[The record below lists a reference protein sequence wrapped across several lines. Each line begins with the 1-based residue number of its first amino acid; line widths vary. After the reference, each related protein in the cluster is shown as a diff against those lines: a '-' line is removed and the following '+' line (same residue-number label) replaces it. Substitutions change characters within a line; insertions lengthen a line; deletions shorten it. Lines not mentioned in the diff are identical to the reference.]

1 MKDLTI
7 QLNALGEAMT
17 TWSPMDVLQC
27 LEVLDARGWI
37 DWTPEPQ
44 GVVLRWKRPRQAT
57 STVSVDRSRLN
68 VLLQKW
74 KTCNAMS
81 NTRIRHAVQPCSRR
95 LLAKKSRALWHLRH
109 LHIAA

>member
-1 MKDLTI
+1 
-7 QLNALGEAMT
+7 MT
-17 TWSPMDVLQC
+17 TWGPMDVLQC

-68 VLLQKW
+68 VLLQKTEDVQHYVEH
-74 KTCNAMS
+74 KGSTCRAAMLETAFGEK
-81 NTRIRHAVQPCSRR
+81 NPR
-95 LLAKKSRALWHLRH
+95 LVAPATSAHRSVTKCASP
-109 LHIAA
+109 